1 MTTKNDAKKRKRE
14 KKKNKKRKVKSAQA
28 RFIEKVTKS
37 NKLPVS
43 KMIVD
48 PKGEA
53 KMSEVILD
61 FAKPFLDKCEDE
73 ESEKKAIG
81 LAILIWNVSLFPKKK
96 RDQEIEN
103 FCSGL
108 SPSENANDFA
118 ALMNYVDILLERK
131 KVYYPDNKRAIISY
145 QMSGSGKNRR
155 LDVAST
161 LST

>member
-1 MTTKNDAKKRKRE
+1 MKRKRV
-14 KKKNKKRKVKSAQA
+14 KKKQKKRKVKSAQA
-28 RFIEKVTKS
+28 QFMDKVKNS
-37 NKLPVS
+37 SKLPIS
-43 KMIVD
+43 KMVVD
-48 PKGEA
+48 PEGEA

-103 FCSGL
+103 LCSGL
-108 SPSENANDFA
+108 SSSEDANDFA
-118 ALMNYVDILLERK
+118 ALMNYVNILLERK
-131 KVYYPDNKRAIISY
+131 KVYYPDNKRAIINY

-161 LST
+161 LSP

>member
-1 MTTKNDAKKRKRE
+1 MTTKKVAKKKKRDK
-14 KKKNKKRKVKSAQA
+14 KKKNKRKIKSPQAIFIDKVKN
-28 RFIEKVTKS
+28 S

-48 PKGEA
+48 PEGEA

-103 FCSGL
+103 LCSGL
-108 SPSENANDFA
+108 SSSEDANDFA
-118 ALMNYVDILLERK
+118 ALMNYVNILLERK
-131 KVYYPDNKRAIISY
+131 DECYPDNKRAIINY

-155 LDVAST
+155 LDIAST
-161 LST
+161 LSP

>member
-1 MTTKNDAKKRKRE
+1 MTTKNDAKKGKRE
-14 KKKNKKRKVKSAQA
+14 KKKKKKRKVKSAQA

-43 KMIVD
+43 KMIID

-96 RDQEIEN
+96 RDQEIEK

-108 SPSENANDFA
+108 SPSEDANDFA

-131 KVYYPDNKRAIISY
+131 KVYYPENKRAIISY

-161 LST
+161 LSS

>member
-14 KKKNKKRKVKSAQA
+14 KKKKKKRKVKSAQA